1 MSYTIDFKPLALRQL
16 ADLNKHIRERVN
28 LKIQMLAENPRP
40 HGVKKLTGDEQ
51 TYRIRVGDYRVLYE
65 IHDQILLI
73 LVVEIGHRRS
83 IYRKK

>member
-16 ADLNKHIRERVN
+16 ADLNKNIRERLN

-40 HGVKKLTGDEQ
+40 HGVKKLSGYEQ

-65 IHDQILLI
+65 IQDQILLI
-73 LVVEIGHRRS
+73 LVVEVGHRGN

>member
-1 MSYTIDFKPLALRQL
+1 MSYTIDLKPLALRQL
-16 ADLNKHIRERVN
+16 ADLNKNIRERLN
-28 LKIQMLAENPRP
+28 LKIQALAENPRP
-40 HGVKKLTGDEQ
+40 YGVKKLTGYEQ

-73 LVVEIGHRRS
+73 LVVEVGHRGS

>member
-16 ADLNKHIRERVN
+16 ADLNKNIRERLN
-28 LKIQMLAENPRP
+28 LKIQTLAENPRP
-40 HGVKKLTGDEQ
+40 HGVKKLSGYEQ

-73 LVVEIGHRRS
+73 LVVEVGHRGN